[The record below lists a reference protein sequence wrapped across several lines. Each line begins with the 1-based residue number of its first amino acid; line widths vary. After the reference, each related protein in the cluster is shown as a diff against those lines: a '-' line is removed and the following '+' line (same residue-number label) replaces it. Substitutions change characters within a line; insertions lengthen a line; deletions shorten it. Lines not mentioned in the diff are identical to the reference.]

1 MLYVKNVICHS
12 VKNKIIEFVILNSD
26 ISQVSKEL
34 HATEAWIWF
43 FFKVRN
49 ENPWK
54 NNAKNQ
60 RKDITE
66 NNKNSSLVLHKKSK
80 NPGIPVVLQFDNEKS

>member
-1 MLYVKNVICHS
+1 MNMG
-12 VKNKIIEFVILNSD
+12 
-26 ISQVSKEL
+26 
-34 HATEAWIWF
+34 F
-43 FFKVRN
+43 FLKVRN

>member
-1 MLYVKNVICHS
+1 MNMG
-12 VKNKIIEFVILNSD
+12 
-26 ISQVSKEL
+26 
-34 HATEAWIWF
+34 F
-43 FFKVRN
+43 FLKVRN

-66 NNKNSSLVLHKKSK
+66 NNKNSSLVLHKKVKIREFLYVLHKKSK